1 VRIAVVG
8 ALGRLGAV
16 LASEMAAAGH
26 EVSALTRAD
35 LEITDTARVRGV
47 LGDLRPDAIVN
58 ACAYNA
64 VDAAETD
71 PDAAYRVNAVGP
83 AILAAVAREQ
93 DAVLVHY
100 STDFVFDGMNG
111 EPYVE
116 DAVTNPLS
124 VYGTSKLAG
133 ELEVRRA
140 PRHFVLRVA
149 SVFGGVGV
157 RGHVS
162 TIDYFVQS
170 LSQGRVVRAA
180 VDRTVT
186 PTFVPDATRA
196 TLALLEGRAP
206 YGLYHCVNGESAT
219 WFEVARE
226 IAQLLGVDT
235 TIEPATAATAA
246 VKGARR
252 PLNCAL
258 SNRRLCAVFSMPD
271 WRSALRRHVAEYSEL
286 TGRVSLAT

>member
-8 ALGRLGAV
+8 ASGRLGAV
-16 LASEMAAAGH
+16 LASDMAAAGH

-35 LEITDTARVRGV
+35 LEITDTARANRV
-47 LGDLRPDAIVN
+47 LGALRPDAIVN

-64 VDAAETD
+64 VDGAETD

-83 AILAAVAREQ
+83 AILAAIARDQ

-100 STDFVFDGMNG
+100 SSDFVFDGMNR

-116 DAVTNPLS
+116 DDITNPLS
-124 VYGTSKLAG
+124 VYGASKLAG
-133 ELEVRRA
+133 ELEVRRV

-157 RGHVS
+157 RGHVA

-170 LSQGRVVRAA
+170 LLQGRVVRAA

-196 TLALLEGRAP
+196 TLALLEGPTP
-206 YGLYHCVNGESAT
+206 YGLYHCVNGESAA

-226 IAQLLGVDT
+226 IAQILGVDSP
-235 TIEPATAATAA
+235 IEPASAAGAT
-246 VKGARR
+246 KGARR
-252 PLNCAL
+252 PLHAAL
-258 SNRRLCAVFSMPD
+258 SNRKLSAVFPMPD
-271 WRSALRRHVAEYSEL
+271 WRSALRRHVAAEYSER